1 MKIRA
6 AVLEAI
12 GTPAPYTETRPLRI
26 EELELD
32 PPGTGELLV
41 RIMAA
46 GICHSDLSVIDGS
59 RARPVP
65 MALGHEAAGV
75 VEEVGDGVRDVEPG
89 DHVVL
94 TFVPSCGI
102 CSECSSGR
110 PALCGE
116 AARANTA
123 GCLLGGDRRLHRNG
137 HDIHHHLGVSAFAD
151 YAVVSRRSAVI
162 IPREIPLET
171 AALFGC
177 AILTGAGSVL
187 ETASVR
193 PGESAAVF
201 GLGGVGLAAIM
212 GAVVAGANAIVGV
225 DPVAERRA
233 LALELGAT
241 AVFAPEE
248 AEEAIRD
255 LTGGGARYT
264 FETAGKAAA
273 FETAY
278 RSTARGG
285 TTVAVGLPHP
295 ESTVSLS
302 TASVVAE
309 GRTIVGS
316 YMGSTAPQRDVP
328 RLMALWAAGRL
339 PVERLHSGSIRLA
352 DVNEGMDALA
362 SGRAVRQVIVPEP
375 GSTPPPDAR
384 EPLPEGV
391 L

>member
-6 AVLEAI
+6 AVLDAI
-12 GTPAPYTETRPLRI
+12 GTPGPYAETRPLRI
-26 EELELD
+26 EQLDLD
-32 PPGTGELLV
+32 PPGAGELLV

-75 VEEVGDGVRDVEPG
+75 VEEVGAGVRDVHAG
-89 DHVVL
+89 DRVVL

-110 PALCGE
+110 PALCGA

-123 GCLLGGDRRLHRNG
+123 GCLLGGGRRLHRHG
-137 HDIHHHLGVSAFAD
+137 SDVHHHLGVSAFAD

-162 IPREIPLET
+162 VPPEIPFET

-177 AILTGAGSVL
+177 AVLTGVGAVL
-187 ETASVR
+187 ETAGLR

-201 GLGGVGLAAIM
+201 GLGGVGLSAVM
-212 GAVVAGANAIVGV
+212 GAVVAGAHPIVGV
-225 DPVAERRA
+225 DPVPERRA
-233 LALELGAT
+233 LARQLGAD
-241 AVFAPEE
+241 AVFAPED
-248 AEEAIRD
+248 AEEATRD
-255 LTGGGARYT
+255 LTGGGARHT
-264 FETAGKAAA
+264 FETAGRADA
-273 FETAY
+273 FEAAY

-295 ESTVSLS
+295 TATVALS
-302 TASVVAE
+302 TASLVGE

-328 RLMALWAAGRL
+328 RLLGLWAAGKL
-339 PVERLHSGSIRLA
+339 PVERLHSGSLELA
-352 DVNEGMDALA
+352 DINAGMDALA
-362 SGRAVRQVIVPEP
+362 SGRAVRQVVTPDGGLPEP
-375 GSTPPPDAR
+375 PPALEPFPDG
-384 EPLPEGV
+384 L

>member
-6 AVLEAI
+6 AVLDAI
-12 GTPAPYTETRPLRI
+12 GTPAPYAETHPLRV
-26 EELELD
+26 EELDLD

-59 RARPVP
+59 RPRPVP
-65 MALGHEAAGV
+65 LALGHEAAGV
-75 VEEVGDGVRDVEPG
+75 VEEVGDGVRDVKSG

-102 CSECSSGR
+102 CSECASGR
-110 PALCGE
+110 PGLCGT
-116 AARANTA
+116 AARANTD
-123 GCLLGGDRRLHRNG
+123 GCLLGGGRRLHRDG
-137 HDIHHHLGVSAFAD
+137 HEVHHHLGVSAFAD

-162 IPREIPLET
+162 VPREIPLEI

-177 AILTGAGSVL
+177 AVLTGAGAVL
-187 ETASVR
+187 ETASVH
-193 PGESAAVF
+193 PGESAAIV

-212 GAVVAGANAIVGV
+212 GAVVAGAYPIVGI

-241 AVFAPEE
+241 AVFSPEE
-248 AEEAIRD
+248 AEEATRD
-255 LTGGGARYT
+255 LTNGGARYT
-264 FETAGKAAA
+264 FETAGKSAA

-278 RSTARGG
+278 RSTTRGG

-302 TASVVAE
+302 SASIVAE

-328 RLMALWAAGRL
+328 RLMGLWAAGRL
-339 PVERLHSGSIRLA
+339 PVERLHSGSIRLD
-352 DVNEGMDALA
+352 DVNEAMDALA

-375 GSTPPPDAR
+375 GLTSRPDAR